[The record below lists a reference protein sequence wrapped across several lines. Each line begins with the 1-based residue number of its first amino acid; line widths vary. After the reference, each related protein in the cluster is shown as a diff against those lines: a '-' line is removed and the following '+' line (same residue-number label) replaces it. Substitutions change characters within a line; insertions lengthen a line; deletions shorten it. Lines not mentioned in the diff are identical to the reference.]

1 MMIDDNDDVRG
12 GYGVQFCVYLE
23 GLERS
28 KSGGEEMGS
37 VQTCALWGKIT
48 ATVVCAENRVPHLT
62 NTSHPLYTLKGQ
74 MEYRKLILDFVC

>member
-1 MMIDDNDDVRG
+1 
-12 GYGVQFCVYLE
+12 
-23 GLERS
+23 
-28 KSGGEEMGS
+28 MGS